1 MKFGLNFPARI
12 DAWKDL
18 VVAEDLGFTSAWFYD
33 SQMLYSDVYA
43 SMALAA
49 EHTKRIRIATG
60 IAVPSNR
67 IAPVTAHSIATINQ
81 LAPGRV
87 ILGIGSGFTGRNM
100 MGLPPVPLASMREHI
115 NMCRALLNGEEVLYR
130 EGKRERWICLMHPDP
145 EAGWINA
152 KDAIPIY
159 LAAQGPKI
167 LEMTGE
173 IADGWLTPFSD
184 LASFQQNLA
193 VVRNAAQR
201 AHKSMDNF
209 SATMF
214 FAACPLRPGEAL
226 TSPRVM
232 QWVGPIAAVALH
244 ALWEASAV
252 ASQLP
257 PTLAPLAERY
267 RAEYVDKLDLPADR
281 RYLMVHEGHMM
292 HVNPGEERFLTP
304 EVIQSFSLT
313 APPEQIIEQIRAL
326 EAAGLNEVAFC
337 VLNDHARS
345 MIEELS
351 REIVAKY

>member
-33 SQMLYSDVYA
+33 SQMLYSDIYA
-43 SMALAA
+43 TMALVA
-49 EHTKRIRIATG
+49 EHTKRMRIATG
-60 IAVPSNR
+60 IVVPSNR

-81 LAPGRV
+81 MAPGRV
-87 ILGIGSGFTGRNM
+87 ILGIGTGFTGRNM
-100 MGLPPVPLASMREHI
+100 MGLPPVSLASMREHV
-115 NMCRALLNGEEVLYR
+115 NMCRALLKGEEVLYR
-130 EGKRERWICLMHPDP
+130 EGKRERWIRLMQPD
-145 EAGWINA
+145 GGYINT
-152 KDAIPIY
+152 KDPIPIIV
-159 LAAQGPKI
+159 AAQGPKA
-167 LEMTGE
+167 LDLAGE
-173 IADGWLTPFSD
+173 VGDGWVAPFSD
-184 LASFQQNLA
+184 LPSFQQNLA
-193 VVRNAAQR
+193 VVRNSAQR
-201 AHKSMDNF
+201 AHKPLDDF

-214 FAACPLRPGEAL
+214 CGACVLRPGESL
-226 TSPRVM
+226 TSPRVL

-257 PTLAPLAERY
+257 PSLAPLAERY

-281 RYLMVHEGHMM
+281 RYIKVHQGHMM
-292 HVNPGEERFLTP
+292 YVNPGEEPFLTP
-304 EVIQSFSLT
+304 EVIRSFSLT
-313 APPEQIIEQIRAL
+313 AAREQIIERIKAL

-337 VLNDHARS
+337 ILNDNARS